1 MSVSDRLRAD
11 DAEPAVPVGGEA
23 RSSTAEDNVGDGAP
37 SGAMGGA
44 PRAADAP
51 RPEPNPDPDSNHA
64 PEPDAGSHRGVAL
77 VIDLDGTLVPVDTLH
92 ESALGLIALGFGP
105 LAAAAPELAR
115 AARLGKSPLKARIT
129 DRVTIDAAG
138 LPYRESVLDL
148 IREARAAGRF
158 VMLAT
163 ASDQRVADAVA
174 AHLGLFDAVEG
185 SDGTVNLGGHAK
197 ADMLIARFGRHGFDY
212 VGDAPR
218 DLPVW
223 ASARRVIT
231 AGASPGLIRQA
242 EALTRPETAPE
253 ALHLDPA
260 SQGLG
265 RIRPYIRAMRPHQWM
280 KNTLVFLPLLASHQS
295 GAGAWLTAMLA
306 FAAFSLVSSS
316 VYCVNDL
323 LDLDA
328 DRAHPR
334 KRFRPF
340 ASGAVPALHGLL
352 MGAVLFCGGFG
363 LAWAVSDLLFGVLSV
378 YFGATLLYSM
388 ALKRE
393 LVIDIC
399 MLAGLYTLRV
409 IAGSMALQLEVSP
422 WMLALSVF
430 LFLSLAAMKRQTEL
444 VDLAAEG
451 KSETSG
457 RAYRADDLPV
467 VTMMAIAAGYT
478 AVLVLALYI
487 YSPTVQRLYMSPLLL
502 WGAPPILL
510 YWSSRMVMIAHRGQ
524 MNDDPV
530 LFAIRDP
537 LSWICGAGML
547 ACAMVAKW
555 Y

>member
-1 MSVSDRLRAD
+1 APDAAPAAD
-11 DAEPAVPVGGEA
+11 DDADPDR
-23 RSSTAEDNVGDGAP
+23 RSGPDRG
-37 SGAMGGA
+37 
-44 PRAADAP
+44 
-51 RPEPNPDPDSNHA
+51 PDPDA
-64 PEPDAGSHRGVAL
+64 GVAL

-92 ESALGLIALGFGP
+92 ESALGLIGLGLTPF
-105 LAAAAPELAR
+105 LAAAPDLAR
-115 AARLGKSPLKARIT
+115 AARRGKSPLKARIT
-129 DRVTIDAAG
+129 DEVTIDPAS
-138 LPYRESVLDL
+138 LPYRAAVIEL
-148 IREARAAGRF
+148 IREARARGRF

-185 SDGTVNLGGHAK
+185 SDGTTNLGGQAK

-212 VGDAPR
+212 AGDAPR

-223 ASARRVIT
+223 AAARRVIT
-231 AGASPGLIRQA
+231 AGAAPGLIRQA
-242 EALTRPETAPE
+242 EALPRPDAAPA

-260 SQGLG
+260 AQGLG
-265 RIRPYIRAMRPHQWM
+265 RLKPYIRALRPHQWM

-295 GAGAWLTAMLA
+295 GAGAWLIAALA
-306 FAAFSLVSSS
+306 FVAFSLVSSS
-316 VYCVNDL
+316 VYCINDL

-340 ASGAVPALHGLL
+340 ASGAVPALHGIV
-352 MGAVLFCGGFG
+352 MGAALFG
-363 LAWAVSDLLFGVLSV
+363 LGFSLAAAVSEMLFGVLSV

-409 IAGSMALQLEVSP
+409 IAGSMALALEVSP

-487 YSPTVQRLYMSPLLL
+487 YSPTVQRLYVSPLLL

-510 YWSSRMVMIAHRGQ
+510 YWSSRMVMLAHRGQ

-530 LFAIRDP
+530 LFALKDP
-537 LSWICGAGML
+537 MSWFCGAGMM
-547 ACAMVAKW
+547 ACAVFAKW
-555 Y
+555 F